1 MRYTLTNKIKDTL
14 SLIQKF
20 NIPTT
25 PPATAPTWDSAVK
38 YETRINFE
46 SFSIKS
52 FIKMSTLL
60 HVITIVQVLPA
71 HYSIGNRFDRHN

>member
-1 MRYTLTNKIKDTL
+1 MK
-14 SLIQKF
+14 
-20 NIPTT
+20 
-25 PPATAPTWDSAVK
+25 
-38 YETRINFE
+38 TRINFE

-71 HYSIGNRFDRHN
+71 HYSIGNRFDRHNSYDSKNFRIRILIEF